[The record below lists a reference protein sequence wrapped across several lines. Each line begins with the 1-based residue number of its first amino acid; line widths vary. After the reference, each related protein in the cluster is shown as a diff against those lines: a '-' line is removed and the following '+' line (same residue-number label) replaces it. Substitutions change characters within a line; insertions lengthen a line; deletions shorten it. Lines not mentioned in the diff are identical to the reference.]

1 MYKGT
6 LIAVKNIEESKKFYH
21 DILDMNVTGDVG
33 ANIQLDG
40 GLFLQTLDT
49 WSSFINNK
57 EVNLKNNA
65 GELYFEVS
73 DIDGFYKKL
82 QAANIEYVHEL
93 LEHNWGQRIV
103 RFYDPDHHII
113 EVAEDISMVVKRF
126 FQNGMTV
133 EQVAERMDVPVDYVK
148 GCLEC

>member
-6 LIAVKNIEESKKFYH
+6 LIAVKNMEESKKFYH
-21 DILDMNVTGDVG
+21 DMLDMNVVADFG
-33 ANIQLDG
+33 ANVQLNDG
-40 GLFLQTLDT
+40 LCLQTLDT
-49 WSSFINNK
+49 WGSFINNK
-57 EVNLKNNA
+57 DVCLKNNA

-73 DIDGFYKKL
+73 DIEEFYKKL
-82 QAANIEYVHEL
+82 QVANIEYVHDL
-93 LEHNWGQRIV
+93 LEHNWGQRVV

-126 FQNGMTV
+126 FNNGMTI

-148 GCLEC
+148 ECLEQ

>member
-6 LIAVKNIEESKKFYH
+6 LIAVKNMEKSKKFYQ
-21 DILDMNVTGDVG
+21 DILDMNVEGDFG
-33 ANIQLDG
+33 ANVQLEG

-49 WSSFINNK
+49 WGNFINNK
-57 EVNLKNNA
+57 EVYLKNHA

-73 DIDGFYKKL
+73 DIDSFYKKI
-82 QAANIEYVHEL
+82 QEADIEQVHEL
-93 LEHNWGQRIV
+93 LEHNWGQRVV
-103 RFYDPDHHII
+103 RFYDPDYHII

-133 EQVAERMDVPVDYVK
+133 EQVAERMDVPVHYVK
-148 GCLEC
+148 GCLER